1 MDLIATSN
9 AANGLGDTAAGFG
22 MVGIAVTLGLAAVG
36 LFIGFLIGSA
46 KARIAK
52 AGQEQSDGMLKRA
65 EKQIG
70 ELGRRISKMR
80 GERDTVANLSRAL
93 PEVMKNLNRAELND
107 KDVPRLIHTLASS
120 LFQPDQM
127 LLYWL
132 DRDQKRLK
140 LIFAHG
146 LERVPPELEIVTVGK
161 GKIGW
166 VARHELDMI
175 SEDWAK
181 VSQAERVQV
190 PDNHPLLCADII
202 GPLVQHGNTGAQVLG
217 VLCIGK
223 PRIQPR
229 DEKLMFQMVTNFGAM
244 ATVNARQRATLRQQ
258 ADHDGLTSLFNKRHF
273 LTKLAPE
280 MLVACDKKA
289 QPFSL
294 FIFDIDNFKNYNDTN
309 GHPAGD
315 KLLRRM
321 GRLIKNNLRPQDAA
335 CRYGGE
341 EFVIVMANTNKDDAF
356 ERAEELRRSIEI
368 EPFDHREKQ
377 PLGCVSISG
386 GIATSPK
393 DHREVEGLIKLA
405 DKALYQGKESG
416 RNRNTKHEGVEIGAG
431 QDEDLLL
438 MDTSLTAA
446 KMHDGA

>member
-1 MDLIATSN
+1 MNLIAAST
-9 AANGLGDTAAGFG
+9 AAGGLGETTAGFG
-22 MVGIAVTLGLAAVG
+22 MVGIAVALGLAVVG
-36 LFIGFLIGSA
+36 LFIGYLIGSA
-46 KARIAK
+46 SVRVARAK
-52 AGQEQSDGMLKRA
+52 QEESDGTLKRA

-140 LIFAHG
+140 LIYAHG
-146 LERVPPELEIVTVGK
+146 MDRIPPELEMVTVGK

-175 SEDWAK
+175 PEDWAK

-190 PDNHPLLCADII
+190 PDNHPLLRADII

-273 LTKLAPE
+273 LSKLAPE
-280 MLVACDKKA
+280 MLVECDKKA

-321 GRLIKNNLRPQDAA
+321 GRLIKNNLRPQDSA

-341 EFVIVMANTNKDDAF
+341 EFVIAMANTTKDAAF
-356 ERAEELRRSIEI
+356 ERAEELRRSIET

-405 DKALYQGKESG
+405 DKALYVGKESG
-416 RNRNTKHEGVEIGAG
+416 RNRNTKHEAVEIGAG

-438 MDTSLTAA
+438 MDTSVTAA
-446 KMHDGA
+446 ELRDGA